1 MKNQQLLNRLKF
13 NASLEKLI
21 DTIDEND
28 RPVKTYEQQRILKY
42 GVLGVTT
49 SDKEYGAQVG
59 HDLTHKIECRID
71 FNIIDHESEY
81 RIVIRNQRFVIAR
94 IYVDY
99 PDKRMELT
107 LYADN
112 PKAIN

>member
-28 RPVKTYEQQRILKY
+28 RPVKSFSQIRLLKY
-42 GVLGVTT
+42 GVLCVTT
-49 SDKEYGAQVG
+49 TDKEYGAQIG

-71 FNIIDHESEY
+71 FNIIDHENEY
-81 RIVIRNQRFVIAR
+81 RIVIRKQRFAIAR
-94 IYVDY
+94 IYIDY
-99 PDKRMELT
+99 PEKRMELT

-112 PKAIN
+112 AKTIN